1 MSIRNSVKQFNQAM
15 STINM
20 RRQRDEAAGKVID
33 EDVFSEQVASAEEQF
48 GTSILSKEDFTS
60 AVRSSRQSVTD
71 GDLKRYESFRT

>member
-33 EDVFSEQVASAEEQF
+33 EDVFAQQVASAEEQF
-48 GTSILSKEDFTS
+48 GTSILSKEDFTN
-60 AVRSSRQSVTD
+60 AVRSSR
-71 GDLKRYESFRT
+71 